1 MVLAMASPP
10 ASPDGRSARRVRTY
24 EAVVDAMLALIDGG
38 NLRPTAKQVSE
49 QAGVSLRTVFQ
60 HFADLEMLFATAADR
75 QAERLGHLMKVVP
88 IHLPFE
94 VRLMAFVE
102 TRCAVLEAISPVRRA
117 GLLQVPFS
125 HSIATRMKWVRRA
138 ARDESDRV
146 FAAEL
151 KALPEDEREDIATAL
166 HVATEWYTW
175 ETLRSYD
182 NLPISDAKRVITR
195 MIRALLRKETPK

>member
-1 MVLAMASPP
+1 
-10 ASPDGRSARRVRTY
+10 VRTY
-24 EAVVDAMLALIDGG
+24 EAVVDAMLSLIDGG
-38 NLRPTAKQVSE
+38 NIRPTAKQVSE
-49 QAGVSLRTVFQ
+49 QAGVSLRSVFQ
-60 HFADLEMLFATAADR
+60 HFQDLEMLFATAADR

-88 IHLPFE
+88 VIGPFE
-94 VRLMAFVE
+94 VRAALFVE

-125 HSIATRMKWVRRA
+125 QSIAARMKWVRRA

-151 KALPEDEREDIATAL
+151 AALPENEREDIAMAL

-175 ETLRSYD
+175 ETLRTYD
-182 NLPISDAKRVITR
+182 NLPMRDAKRVMTR
-195 MIRALLRKETPK
+195 MIRALLRKETP